1 MIALNPIGVVR
12 TPYRQVADVPLQ
24 SYRSTNVKGNVVLDN
39 AYRGGL
45 LGLDGFDYLHLIVLL
60 DRVGQAQMVV
70 EPILIPGSGVRVGV
84 FATRHPARPNRL
96 ALSLVKLEA
105 FTQDGFEFS
114 GVDILDGTPLI
125 DIKPYEPRL
134 DSPWTQPVRTG
145 WYAETG
151 ATKT

>member
-1 MIALNPIGVVR
+1 MIALDPIGVVR

-24 SYRSTNVKGNVVLDN
+24 SYRSTTVKGNVVLDS

-60 DRVGQAQMVV
+60 DRVGQPQMVV
-70 EPILIPGSGVRVGV
+70 EPILVPGSGVQVGV

-114 GVDILDGTPLI
+114 GVDMLDGSPLI

-134 DSPWTQPVRTG
+134 DSPWTRPVRTG

-151 ATKT
+151 ATKS

>member
-24 SYRSTNVKGNVVLDN
+24 SYRSTTVKGNVVLEN
-39 AYRGGL
+39 AYREGL
-45 LGLDGFDYLHLIVLL
+45 LGLDGFDYLHLVVLL

-114 GVDILDGTPLI
+114 GVDMLDGSPLI

-134 DSPWTQPVRTG
+134 DSPWTRPVRTG

-151 ATKT
+151 ATKS

>member
-12 TPYRQVADVPLQ
+12 TPYRLVADVPLQ
-24 SYRSTNVKGNVVLDN
+24 AYRSTDVKGHVVLDS

-60 DRVGQAQMVV
+60 DRAGKPAMTV
-70 EPILIPGSGVRVGV
+70 EPLLVPGSAVEVGV
-84 FATRHPARPNRL
+84 FATRHPSRPNRL

-114 GVDILDGTPLI
+114 GVDILDGSPLI
-125 DIKPYEPRL
+125 DIKPYEPRI
-134 DSPWTQPVRTG
+134 DSPWTQPVRSG
-145 WYAETG
+145 WFAETG
-151 ATKT
+151 ATRT